1 MLWLSLFLKNI
12 LLFRVM
18 NAIVTG
24 ATKGIGRAIAVRLAE
39 AGYNLAVCARTEADL
54 AALAEGLAYT
64 GVNVLCF
71 TADLSIKDQLYRFAA
86 KVGTAF
92 DTINVLV
99 NNAGVFIPG
108 SVLYEEDHS
117 FEQQLFL
124 NLNAPYYL
132 SKYFGKMMSEQA
144 YGHIFNICSVSSK
157 EINENAGS
165 YGVTKTA
172 LLSLNNVLRQE
183 LSKYN
188 VKVTAILPGSTL
200 TPSWEGTTIP
210 AERFVQPE
218 DIASSLYTIL
228 NLSSGVNVDEMIIK
242 PLNFNA

>member
-24 ATKGIGRAIAVRLAE
+24 ATKGIGRAIAIRLAE
-39 AGYNLAVCARTEADL
+39 AGYHLAVCARSYSDLENL
-54 AALAEGLAYT
+54 AADLAYT
-64 GVNVLCF
+64 GVKVF
-71 TADLSIKDQLYRFAA
+71 YSAADLSIKEQVYRFAA
-86 KVGTAF
+86 EAGTAF
-92 DTINVLV
+92 DTIDVLV

-108 SVLYEEDHS
+108 TVLAEEDNS
-117 FEQQLFL
+117 FEKQLFI

-132 SKYFGKMMSEQA
+132 SKYFGKMMSEQV
-144 YGHIFNICSVSSK
+144 YGHIFSICSVSSK

-165 YGVTKTA
+165 YGVTKSA

-200 TPSWEGTTIP
+200 TPSWEGTNIP
-210 AERFVQPE
+210 AESFVQPE
-218 DIASSLYTIL
+218 DIANTLHAIL
-228 NLSSGVNVDEMIIK
+228 NLSSGVNVEEIILK
-242 PLNFNA
+242 PLNFNV